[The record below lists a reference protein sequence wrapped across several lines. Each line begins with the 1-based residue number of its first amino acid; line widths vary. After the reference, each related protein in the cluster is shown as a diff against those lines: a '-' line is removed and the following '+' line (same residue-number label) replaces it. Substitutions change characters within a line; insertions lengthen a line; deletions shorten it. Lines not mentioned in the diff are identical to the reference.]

1 MASSSSLLSCIRFPG
16 PTPLERSTRRPL
28 SSTGSP
34 TASHPR
40 FHSTSAPILPRSVSI
55 SGHSRGGKVA
65 FALALGH
72 AGKTSLP
79 LAALIA
85 VDPVDGTEMGKQ
97 TPPPIL
103 TYKLGSSLLVPAPVM
118 VIGTGLGELPR
129 NFLFPPCAP
138 LGVSHAAFYAECAA
152 PACHLVARDYGHT
165 DMMDDVTT
173 GAKGLATRCVCK
185 SGESRAPMRRFVG
198 GAMVAFLKKWV
209 EGRPEWLD
217 GIRERPEVAPVV
229 LSVVEFRDR

>member
-1 MASSSSLLSCIRFPG
+1 VQ
-16 PTPLERSTRRPL
+16 
-28 SSTGSP
+28 
-34 TASHPR
+34 
-40 FHSTSAPILPRSVSI
+40 VSI

-72 AGKTSLP
+72 GRTSLP

-85 VDPVDGTEMGKQ
+85 VDPVDGMAPGRQ

-103 TYKLGSSLLVPAPVM
+103 TYREASLRVPAPVM
-118 VIGTGLGELPR
+118 VIGTGLGALR
-129 NFLFPPCAP
+129 PPCAP
-138 LGVSHAAFYAECAA
+138 LGVSHAEFYHECAG

-165 DMMDDVTT
+165 DMMDDVAC
-173 GAKGLATRCVCK
+173 GAKGLCK
-185 SGESRAPMRRFVG
+185 SGGARAAMRRFVG

-229 LSVVEFRDR
+229 LSAVEFRDAGTRIHGVMLPA